1 MKKLLTLLLAAGLFA
16 GGYAVGSRKVR
27 SICEQAQAA
36 ATLAVGSVCSP
47 TFPGVDLSAL
57 QAVNEDVVGWI
68 TVPDTSLSYPLL
80 QGEDNE
86 YYLNRSWQGVYSPG
100 GSIFME
106 HRCPADFSGFSTIV
120 YGHRMS
126 RDTMFN
132 SLRRY
137 SEPEYLAEHPD
148 IYVITEDYVRIYRVF
163 AVCEASVSAPV
174 YRLVGEQKE
183 YRQDIIDFCMVNSAV
198 KTGLWPTTEGRI
210 LVLSTCT
217 GINADDYRWVVAAM
231 ETAVIPR

>member
-1 MKKLLTLLLAAGLFA
+1 MKKLLALLLAAALFA
-16 GGYAVGSRKVR
+16 GGYALGSRKVR
-27 SICEQAQAA
+27 SIYGEARAA
-36 ATLAVGSVCSP
+36 AVPAAGAVSSP
-47 TFPGVDLSAL
+47 TFPDVDLGAL
-57 QAVNEDVVGWI
+57 RAVNGDVVGWI

-86 YYLNRSWQGVYSPG
+86 YYLNRSWQGVYSLG
-100 GSIFME
+100 GSVFME

-132 SLRRY
+132 SLCCY
-137 SEPEYLAEHPD
+137 SEPEYLAAHPD
-148 IYVITEDYVRIYRVF
+148 VYVITEDCVRIYRIF
-163 AVCEASVSAPV
+163 AACEAAVSAPV
-174 YRLVGEQKE
+174 YWLVGDERE

-198 KTGLWPTTEGRI
+198 KTGLWPTPEGRI
-210 LVLSTCT
+210 LILSTCT

>member
-1 MKKLLTLLLAAGLFA
+1 MKKLLMLLLAAALFA
-16 GGYAVGSRKVR
+16 GGYAAGSRKVR
-27 SICEQAQAA
+27 DIYREVHAA
-36 ATLAVGSVCSP
+36 AVPAAGSAHSP
-47 TFPGVDLSAL
+47 SFPEVDLGVL
-57 QAVNEDVVGWI
+57 QAVNGDVVGWI

-80 QGEDNE
+80 RGADNE
-86 YYLNRSWQGVYSPG
+86 YYLNRSWQGVYSLG

-137 SEPEYLAEHPD
+137 SEPEYLAAHPD
-148 IYVITEDYVRIYRVF
+148 VYIITAEYVRIYRVF
-163 AVCEASVSAPV
+163 AACEAAVDAPV
-174 YRLVGEQKE
+174 YWLVGDERE

-198 KTGLWPTTEGRI
+198 KTGLWPTPEGRI
-210 LVLSTCT
+210 LILSTCT
-217 GINADDYRWVVAAM
+217 GINAADRRWVVAAM